1 MNRKNIA
8 VILAG
13 GKGERFDS
21 TLPKQFA
28 KVAGKSV
35 IEHTIDIF
43 EKHEKIDE
51 IVIVM
56 NKDFINKM
64 EEIILKNHWTKL
76 KKVLQGGKERYD
88 SSLVAIKAYD
98 GEFVNLIFHDAV
110 RPLLERRI
118 ISEVIESLNIYDA
131 VDVAIPATDTIIKIN
146 TDNMC
151 IDNIPLR
158 KQMYQGQTPQ
168 GFKSEVIKKAYEIA
182 LQDPNFVTTDDC
194 GVIKK
199 YMPEKAVFVVNGS
212 PKNIKLTRIEDLH
225 FADKLYQLNSNEVM
239 KHLKYEDLE
248 DKVLIVFG
256 GNSGIGKAIVDIARE
271 NKAKVYSF
279 SRSTTNTDIGNFSN
293 VLHAFEDVLAKENK
307 INYVINSAA
316 VLRKEAFHTM
326 QIDDIYDMIDINYK
340 GMVNVSY
347 CAYEHLKKSQGQL
360 LHFTSSSYTLG
371 RPFYSLYSSSKAA
384 VVNFVQALSQEW
396 GSANIRVNCIN
407 PERTLTEMRVKNFG
421 KEDPKTLLTAEDVA
435 RASITTL
442 LSPCTGQVID
452 VRIKK

>member
-28 KVAGKSV
+28 KVAGKTV

-51 IVIVM
+51 ITIVM

-64 EEIILKNHWTKL
+64 EEIILKNNWTKL

-88 SSLVAIKAYD
+88 SSLAAIKAYD
-98 GEFVNLIFHDAV
+98 GGFVNLIFHDAV

-131 VDVAIPATDTIIKIN
+131 VDVAIPATDTIIKVN
-146 TDNMC
+146 TNNMS
-151 IDNIPLR
+151 IENIPQR

-194 GVIKK
+194 GVVKK
-199 YMPEKAVFVVNGS
+199 YMPEKTVFVVNGS

-239 KHLKYEDLE
+239 KHLKYESLKN
-248 DKVLIVFG
+248 KVLLVFG

-271 NKAKVYSF
+271 NDAKVYSF
-279 SRSTTNTDIGNFSN
+279 SRTTTNTDIGNISDVQN
-293 VLHAFEDVLAKENK
+293 AFKEVFTKENK
-307 INYVINSAA
+307 IDYVINSAA
-316 VLRKEAFHTM
+316 ILRKEAFHTM
-326 QIDDIYDMIDINYK
+326 QLNDIYEMIDINYR

-347 CAYEHLKKSQGQL
+347 CAYEYLKESHGQL

-384 VVNFVQALSQEW
+384 VVNFTQALSQEW
-396 GSANIRVNCIN
+396 ESVNIRVNCIN

>member
-1 MNRKNIA
+1 MKRKNIA

-13 GKGERFDS
+13 GKGERFDT

-28 KVAGKSV
+28 KIAGKSV

-64 EEIILKNHWTKL
+64 EEIILKNNWTKL
-76 KKVLQGGKERYD
+76 KKVLQGGKERYH
-88 SSLVAIKAYD
+88 SSLAAINAYK

-118 ISEVIESLNIYDA
+118 ISEIIESLENYDA
-131 VDVAIPATDTIIKIN
+131 VDVAIPATDTIIKVN

-151 IDNIPLR
+151 IENIPQR

-168 GFKSEVIKKAYEIA
+168 AFKSEIITKAYEIA
-182 LQDPNFVTTDDC
+182 LQDPDFVTTDDC

-199 YMPEKAVFVVNGS
+199 YMPEKAIFVVNGS
-212 PKNIKLTRIEDLH
+212 PKNIKLTHIEDLH

-239 KHLKYEDLE
+239 KHLKYDDLE
-248 DKVLIVFG
+248 NKVLVVFG
-256 GNSGIGKAIVDIARE
+256 GNSGIGKAIVDIARK

-279 SRSTTNTDIGNFSN
+279 SRTTTNTNITEISDIQQA
-293 VLHAFEDVLAKENK
+293 LKDVINKETQ
-307 INYVINSAA
+307 IDFIINSAA
-316 VLRKEAFHTM
+316 VLRKEAFHSM
-326 QIDDIYDMIDINYK
+326 QISDMYEIIDINYK

-347 CAYEHLKKSQGQL
+347 CAYEYLKKSHGQL

-384 VVNFVQALSQEW
+384 VVNFVQALAQEW
-396 GSANIRVNCIN
+396 SSSNIRVNCIN

-421 KEDPKTLLTAEDVA
+421 KEDPKTLLSAEDVA
-435 RASITTL
+435 RSSITTL
-442 LSPCTGQVID
+442 LSPCSGQVID
-452 VRIKK
+452 VRIRK